1 MSNPSVKVTVREF
14 ANRIRNA
21 GISPSMREI
30 EVALAVERLKDEHGI
45 EVEHSE
51 FDRIIDHD

>member
-30 EVALAVERLKDEHGI
+30 EVALAVERLREEHGI
-45 EVEHSE
+45 EVDHDE
-51 FDRIIDHD
+51 FDRVIDND